1 MEQPTYSDRITICA
15 YNTMFFN
22 DIAHSSAFDLMA
34 YMKKSP
40 IYRHE
45 IKRVVNTLEKELKK
59 YTSLM
64 KRLSTTKDGLFY
76 ADICD
81 NMADFIGDDVLKLEY
96 SIKNALDKEKIENS
110 SILAKI
116 ETARCLAWGAC
127 INLDMRERNIRKE
140 IPVDLSEMR
149 PIAKLIERLS
159 SILYEHKTRTV
170 DFNQD
175 QNCLLAFRIIQ
186 KKLLN
191 GHKIADC
198 INRAAGEEEFI
209 ISEETPPGKTP
220 NTANHPNQSY
230 QHRFTE

>member
-1 MEQPTYSDRITICA
+1 MAATPAITQITTMKEPTYSDRITVCA
-15 YNTMFFN
+15 YNIMFFN

-34 YMKKSP
+34 YMKKQP

-45 IKRVVNTLEKELKK
+45 IKKIVNTLEKELKK

-64 KRLSTTKDGLFY
+64 KRISTTKDGLFY

-81 NMADFIGDDVLKLEY
+81 NMTDLIGDDISKLEY

-110 SILAKI
+110 LMLAKI
-116 ETARCLAWGAC
+116 ETARCLSWGAC
-127 INLDMRERNIRKE
+127 INLDMRERDIRKE
-140 IPVDLSEMR
+140 ISVDLSQMR
-149 PIAKLIERLS
+149 LTPIARQIEKLS
-159 SILYEHKTRTV
+159 TILYERKKRTV

-175 QNCLLAFRIIQ
+175 KNCLLAFRIIQ

-198 INRAAGEEEFI
+198 INRAAGEQEFI
-209 ISEETPPGKTP
+209 ISEE
-220 NTANHPNQSY
+220 AS
-230 QHRFTE
+230 

>member
-1 MEQPTYSDRITICA
+1 MEPSKYSDRVTICA

-64 KRLSTTKDGLFY
+64 ERLSTTNDGLFY
-76 ADICD
+76 ADMCD
-81 NMADFIGDDVLKLEY
+81 NMADFIGDDIIKLEY

-110 SILAKI
+110 SMLAKI
-116 ETARCLAWGAC
+116 ETARCLTWGAC
-127 INLDMRERNIRKE
+127 INLDMRERDIRKE

-149 PIAKLIERLS
+149 LTSIAKQIERLS
-159 SILYEHKTRTV
+159 SILYERKPRTV
-170 DFNQD
+170 DFNKD
-175 QNCLLAFRIIQ
+175 TNCMLAYRIIQ

-191 GHKIADC
+191 GQKIADA
-198 INRAAGEEEFI
+198 INTASRQQDFI
-209 ISEETPPGKTP
+209 ISSPSPPSKTP
-220 NTANHPNQSY
+220 NKATSPNQSY
-230 QHRFTE
+230 Y